1 MSQFTVDDLS
11 LLSTSVITEWMNE
24 RSELEKMEEHK
35 KSNKPIYTNYDL
47 FGRGEYHEIHGEKR
61 DKYLDQDI
69 KSKKENIE
77 KLENLMQKIFDE
89 SEKLIEWM
97 E

>member
-1 MSQFTVDDLS
+1 MSQFTIEELS

-24 RSELEKMEEHK
+24 NSELEKTEEHK

-47 FGRGEYHEIHGEKR
+47 FGQGEYHEITGEKR
-61 DKYLDQDI
+61 DKYLDHDI
-69 KSKKENIE
+69 KNKKENIQ
-77 KLENLMQKIFDE
+77 KLEDLMQKIFDE
-89 SEKLIEWM
+89 SEKLLELM